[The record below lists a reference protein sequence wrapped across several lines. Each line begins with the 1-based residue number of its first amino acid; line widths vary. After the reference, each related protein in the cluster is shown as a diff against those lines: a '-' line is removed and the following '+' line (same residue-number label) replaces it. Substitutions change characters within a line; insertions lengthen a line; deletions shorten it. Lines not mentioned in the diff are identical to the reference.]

1 MCLSGSQD
9 VIKFLLFDMN
19 IKISAHHM
27 AFLNGWG
34 GIEEKYDD
42 VLKLIDMRDLKNE
55 LNNNLTNNDKD
66 IIIKKI

>member
-1 MCLSGSQD
+1 
-9 VIKFLLFDMN
+9 
-19 IKISAHHM
+19 M